1 MNMMRLTRDILALAG
16 LVILLGCDSE
26 STSRFQI
33 QYRGPDLRVFLEPGA
48 RTVAFPVVTR
58 EFTSLKV
65 DRSSRRL
72 EELLGV
78 HQPGVPVIPF
88 EDFYATLV
96 DSGADK
102 PLVEALNRFYK
113 DGEIPVKAAERVAQC
128 GAKYEPKFF
137 LFLRLDRA
145 EVYRDSKRDNKIQ
158 LLISG
163 KLYYIRK
170 KEVVLSFV
178 CAAFARNKDRK
189 ALPGVAELSGLAV
202 EQIARGLPSDP
213 GKSVLLEKRDD
224 W

>member
-1 MNMMRLTRDILALAG
+1 MKTMRLTLEILALAA
-16 LVILLGCDSE
+16 LLLFAGCDSE
-26 STSRFQI
+26 VVSKFQI

-58 EFTSLKV
+58 EFTSLKI
-65 DRSSRRL
+65 DRSSKQF
-72 EELLGV
+72 EELLAL
-78 HQPGVPVIPF
+78 HQRDLPVIPF

-96 DSGADK
+96 DSGADR

-113 DGEIPVKAAERVAQC
+113 DGEIPTKAADRMARC
-128 GAKYEPKFF
+128 GAQYEPKFF
-137 LFLRLDRA
+137 LFLKLDRA
-145 EVYRDSKRDNKIQ
+145 EAYRDNRRESKIQ

-170 KEVVLSFV
+170 KAVVLSFV
-178 CAAFARNKDRK
+178 CAVSAGNRDKN
-189 ALPGVAELSGLAV
+189 ALPGVAELSGRAV
-202 EQIARGLPSDP
+202 EQIAKGLPSDP